1 MTQLHVYF
9 QHRWLFALL
18 VGLGIWGQA
27 QVEAKAHG
35 AYIQTRNITT
45 VEIQANYDSGEPMAE
60 AQVVVYGPTDSNS
73 PRFEGI
79 SDQEG
84 RFRFTPD
91 QPGAWEVTVRQA
103 GHGAISSIPI
113 SEEGIV
119 TTSSGNSQL
128 TLFQQLVIGGVVIWG
143 AVGTALY
150 FRRNKS

>member
-9 QHRWLFALL
+9 QHRWLFTLL
-18 VGLGIWGQA
+18 VGLGLWGQA
-27 QVEAKAHG
+27 QFEAKAHG
-35 AYIQTRNITT
+35 ANIQTRNITT
-45 VEIQANYDSGEPMAE
+45 VEIEANYDSGEPMAE
-60 AQVVVYGPTDSNS
+60 AQVLVFDPTDSTS

-103 GHGAISSIPI
+103 GHGAILSIPI
-113 SEEGIV
+113 SEEG
-119 TTSSGNSQL
+119 TAATSSGNSQL

-150 FRRNKS
+150 FRRNKN